1 MTGRPGQD
9 PPPSRRRRRGDHV
22 LVEAA
27 RGVGLVTLMALVVVT
42 VGGLL
47 ALVVSWLF

>member
-1 MTGRPGQD
+1 MTGSGQD
-9 PPPSRRRRRGDHV
+9 PPPPRRRRRGDHV
-22 LVEAA
+22 LIEAA
-27 RGVGLVTLMALVVVT
+27 RGVGLVALMALVVVA